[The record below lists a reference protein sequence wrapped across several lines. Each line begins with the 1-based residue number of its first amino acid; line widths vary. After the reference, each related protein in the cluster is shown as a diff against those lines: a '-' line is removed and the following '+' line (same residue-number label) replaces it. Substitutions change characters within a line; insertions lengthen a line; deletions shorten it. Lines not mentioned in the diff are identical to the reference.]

1 MDDKISVI
9 MAVYNCEKTI
19 DKAIQSI
26 IDQTYTNWVMIICD
40 DGSTDRTYE
49 IIRAYEKRCPD
60 KFVIIQNAGNRKLPY
75 SLNHCLEYVKTELV
89 ARMDGDDWS
98 TPDRFEK
105 QVKFLK
111 EHPEYDLVSTGVT
124 VWDGEK
130 KIASIIKTPEPTKE
144 TMLRENAFSH
154 ATIMTYRRVYEALG
168 GYSLEPTVE
177 RVEDVDLWCRFLAA
191 DYKGYNLQEE
201 LYVILEDANAVK
213 RRSFKARFNSAK
225 TRSRGYR
232 LMGFRGWVCL
242 RPYLIVLKAFVPVGI
257 YKRLHKWKLKNVAHS
272 S

>member
-1 MDDKISVI
+1 MDEKISVI
-9 MAVYNCEKTI
+9 MAVFNCEKTM

-26 IDQTYTNWVMIICD
+26 LDQTYTNWVMIICD

-49 IIRAYEKRCPD
+49 IAKGYESRYPD
-60 KFVIIQNAGNRKLPY
+60 KFVVIQNDGNKKLPY
-75 SLNHCLEYVKTELV
+75 SLNHCLEYVKTDLV

-111 EHPEYDLVSTGVT
+111 AHPEYDLVSTGVT

-130 KIASIIKTPEPTKE
+130 KITAIIKTPEPTKE
-144 TMLRENAFSH
+144 TMLHENAFSH
-154 ATIMTYRRVYEALG
+154 APIMTYKRVYDALG
-168 GYSLEPTVE
+168 GYSLDPTVE

-191 DYKGYNLQEE
+191 GYRGYNLPDE
-201 LYVILEDANAVK
+201 LYVILEDVNAVK
-213 RRSFKARFNSAK
+213 RRGFKARFNSAK

-232 LMGFRGWVCL
+232 LMGFRGWICMK
-242 RPYLIVLKAFVPVGI
+242 PYLIVLKAFIPVVI
-257 YKRLHKWKLKNVAHS
+257 YRRLHEWKLKNVTHS